1 MLFVLCSAAFS
12 ESYEEDTGAEPRD
25 CSDAEQQVSGGRM
38 IDSLCV
44 APLESRCG
52 DCGTWESSVSAPDG
66 LLVDCV
72 GSGQHLAWRPDF
84 LGSGYEIWVYD
95 GDEVNGVEAHNNAR
109 CCEGYLVDSVFY
121 GGRVRHSCTV
131 PIVADAPAD
140 WTREP
145 ECSVTP
151 EATSETARGGCSSAG
166 GEPGLELR
174 WTVLFLAGLVVRR
187 KR

>member
-109 CCEGYLVDSVFY
+109 CCEGYLVDSVL
-121 GGRVRHSCTV
+121 RR
-131 PIVADAPAD
+131 
-140 WTREP
+140 
-145 ECSVTP
+145 
-151 EATSETARGGCSSAG
+151 TSEAFLHGSNRSGCTRGLDAGARVQRHAG
-166 GEPGLELR
+166 GHE
-174 WTVLFLAGLVVRR
+174 
-187 KR
+187 